1 MPRPTIARVFCPEF
15 KVAAVERIVGGE
27 RVQVL
32 AEELKIKPQILYR
45 WWSAYDREGVAGL
58 SRRSGRRAGPEAG
71 AESALPRPRRPRRGK
86 TRRTT
91 RPLSPEAARIVE
103 LEQQVDAQARKIGDQ
118 ALEIDFFGRALRHIE
133 ASRPPNGESG
143 ATPSSP

>member
-1 MPRPTIARVFCPEF
+1 MPRQTTARVFSPEF

-27 RVQVL
+27 RVQAL
-32 AEELKIKPQILYR
+32 ADELKMKPQILYR

-58 SRRSGRRAGPEAG
+58 SRPSGRPAGTRTG
-71 AESALPRPRRPRRGK
+71 VESAPPRASRPRRGK

-91 RPLSPEAARIVE
+91 KPLSPEAARIVE
-103 LEQQVDAQARKIGDQ
+103 LEQKVDEQVRKIGEQ

-133 ASRPPNGESG
+133 ASRPASGGRG